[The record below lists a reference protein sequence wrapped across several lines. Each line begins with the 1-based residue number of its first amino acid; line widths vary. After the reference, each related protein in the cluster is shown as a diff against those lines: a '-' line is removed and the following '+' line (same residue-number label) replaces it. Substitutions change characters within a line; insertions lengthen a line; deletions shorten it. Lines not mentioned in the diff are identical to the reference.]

1 MISSFRNFSHFLM
14 TDNNLKID
22 KKDIN
27 NFVIFTT
34 HLLLCTERE
43 KNGPAN
49 MFLSDYMGWYL
60 PRTTEK

>member
-1 MISSFRNFSHFLM
+1 MKMKYKKRIKMPSSFRNFSHFLM

-49 MFLSDYMGWYL
+49 MF
-60 PRTTEK
+60 